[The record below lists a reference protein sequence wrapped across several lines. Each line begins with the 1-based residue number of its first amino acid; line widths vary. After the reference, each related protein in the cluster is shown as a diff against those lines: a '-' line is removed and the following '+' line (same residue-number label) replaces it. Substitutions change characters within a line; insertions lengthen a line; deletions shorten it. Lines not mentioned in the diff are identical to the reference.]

1 MRLFICALLH
11 VQASAVLEIARPRQ
25 TQPKAIRIAPPE
37 SQTTDSRGGAV
48 AAWHVAETIWQVP
61 PLPTAAIFVSN
72 HGVDDEG
79 YGVGGAARDRPT
91 HSVYGS
97 TWFDVL
103 CLAANYHCEHHDF
116 PKVPLWNLPEL
127 KRLAGAEFYPASPSW
142 RAVLRGAFSS
152 KITYPRWE
160 RV

>member
-1 MRLFICALLH
+1 M
-11 VQASAVLEIARPRQ
+11 
-25 TQPKAIRIAPPE
+25 
-37 SQTTDSRGGAV
+37 
-48 AAWHVAETIWQVP
+48 P
-61 PLPTAAIFVSN
+61 PLPTAALFVSN

-103 CLAANYHCEHHDF
+103 CVAANYHCEHHDF

-127 KRLAGAEFYPASPSW
+127 KRRAGAEFYPASPPW
-142 RAVLRGAFSS
+142 HAVLRGAFST
-152 KITYPRWE
+152 KVTYPRWE
-160 RV
+160 RVV